1 MRASIIEVGQ
11 TGSTV
16 SDMTQAIQEAREK
29 MAQDD
34 LVTTLHNIVIITDRN
49 VSEIGTAD
57 EIDAFGT
64 EAKNTKNAGVKITII
79 NAGGDTQWTQYASD
93 DGFVFNEE
101 NFDEKLPSWHI
112 QRSLC
117 QGK

>member
-1 MRASIIEVGQ
+1 
-11 TGSTV
+11 
-16 SDMTQAIQEAREK
+16 

-34 LVTTLHNIVIITDRN
+34 LVSTLHNIVIITDRN

-57 EIDAFGT
+57 GIDAFGT
-64 EAKNTKNAGVKITII
+64 EAENTKNAGVKITII
-79 NAGGDTQWTQYASD
+79 NAGSDTQWTQYASD
-93 DGFVFNEE
+93 DGFVFDEE

-117 QGK
+117 QGM